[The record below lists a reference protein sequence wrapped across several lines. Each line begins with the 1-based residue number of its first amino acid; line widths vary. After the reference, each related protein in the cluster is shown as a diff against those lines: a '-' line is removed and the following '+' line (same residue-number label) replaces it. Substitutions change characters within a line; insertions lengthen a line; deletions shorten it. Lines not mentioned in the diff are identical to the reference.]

1 MFRLLGLWFAPFLA
15 ELLLLLGA
23 VWMSYCLL
31 RVVQDPKSGF
41 PLGSVLLLVL
51 AYAGLVLYSRLHELF
66 LPRKVVFLGVGALF
80 LSAIGLIV
88 SVMVDAYLV
97 GGTVRMINAA
107 LILTP
112 VHLFVFR
119 CYFVFKEARFTPSA
133 ATLSMRLHAKAEKL
147 EELRRKLRFWMS

>member
-23 VWMSYCLL
+23 IWMSYCLM

-41 PLGSVLLLVL
+41 PLGSVLVLAL

-80 LSAIGLIV
+80 VSSIGLLIFA
-88 SVMVDAYLV
+88 MVDAYLV
-97 GGTVRMINAA
+97 GGIGRLINAA

-119 CYFVFKEARFTPSA
+119 CYLVFKEARFTPSA
-133 ATLSMRLHAKAEKL
+133 STLAMRLHSKAEKL
-147 EELRRKLRFWMS
+147 EELRRKLRFWLS